1 MEYAMTPIQRNAI
14 IGAAAIAVIAG
25 TAIASSYITSTSL
38 DTGPTPQQ
46 QAAVHHS
53 GQRYAAAAPAAG
65 QPAPV
70 RRTCDDHNIVGTV
83 GGAVAGG
90 LVGSAFGKGSGR
102 GLATAG
108 GAVAGG
114 ALGNAYIP
122 TRGATCD

>member
-1 MEYAMTPIQRNAI
+1 MKPSLKYVL

-25 TAIASSYITSTSL
+25 TAVGSSYITRTSME
-38 DTGPTPQQ
+38 PAQPPVAEAQPVQ
-46 QAAVHHS
+46 K
-53 GQRYAAAAPAAG
+53 APAQRRVANA
-65 QPAPV
+65 QPRP
-70 RRTCDDHNIVGTV
+70 TCDDHNIVGTV

-102 GLATAG
+102 GIATAG

>member
-1 MEYAMTPIQRNAI
+1 MKPTLKYVL

-25 TAIASSYITSTSL
+25 TAVGSSYVTRTSME
-38 DTGPTPQQ
+38 PEQPPVAQVKPAQ
-46 QAAVHHS
+46 KAPVHH
-53 GQRYAAAAPAAG
+53 RVANA
-65 QPAPV
+65 QPRP
-70 RRTCDDHNIVGTV
+70 TCDDHNVVGTV